1 MSTLHPRW
9 PAEVTDGSV
18 AADCL
23 IAGDSEE
30 DEEEEEDEDE
40 GDNKNNEDEN
50 EHDGYS
56 E

>member
-1 MSTLHPRW
+1 MIPRW

-18 AADCL
+18 TTDCL
-23 IAGDSEE
+23 IAGDSE
-30 DEEEEEDEDE
+30 DEEDDDDEDE
-40 GDNKNNEDEN
+40 GDKKDEEEN